1 MKRVNN
7 MHNISVG
14 AEFPAFTLN
23 GVDGNNK
30 IKSFNSVD
38 IDRDAYREEVW
49 TVFYFYPK
57 DFTFI
62 CPTEIAAMDR
72 LVDEIDVQTGAGVN
86 VFGFSGDNEY
96 CKQAW
101 RKSLELIKD
110 IRHPLVADTGLSLS
124 SELGIV
130 DTENGVCYRATYIV
144 DPIGIVQ
151 HFSVNA
157 LDTGRNVEE
166 VIRTVKALQSGG
178 LTGCE
183 WHPGDEF
190 VV

>member
-1 MKRVNN
+1 MYNN
-7 MHNISVG
+7 VTVG
-14 AEFPAFTLN
+14 GEFPTFTLN
-23 GVDGNNK
+23 GVDGNNE
-30 IKSFNSVD
+30 IKSFNSLD
-38 IDRDAYREEVW
+38 IEGW
-49 TVFYFYPK
+49 SVFYFYPK

-72 LVDEIDVQTGAGVN
+72 LVDEGVN

-124 SELGIV
+124 SELEIV
-130 DTENGVCYRATYIV
+130 DTDNGVCYRATYIV
-144 DPIGIVQ
+144 DPAGIIQ

-183 WHPGDEF
+183 WQPGDEY
-190 VV
+190 VA

>member
-1 MKRVNN
+1 MY
-7 MHNISVG
+7 NISIG
-14 AEFPAFTLN
+14 DEFPAFTLN
-23 GVDGNNK
+23 GVNGNNEM
-30 IKSFNSVD
+30 KSFNYNHNELADSSSLD
-38 IDRDAYREEVW
+38 IQGW
-49 TVFYFYPK
+49 SVFYFYPK

-72 LVDEIDVQTGAGVN
+72 LVDEGVN
-86 VFGFSGDNEY
+86 VFGFSGDNEF

-183 WHPGDEF
+183 WHLGDEF
-190 VV
+190 VVTTPNSQ